1 MEIESNEDS
10 AEGPVF
16 KRLRSTTATTSNSS
30 IAGHPALPRDRT
42 PSAPSSPDLFAL
54 EDGGTSATTAPTA
67 LELPAVL
74 QHALKGFQLEMTVD
88 SDDTATMERLGLN
101 FGALLAQS
109 NALITRPEARVALV
123 EAKAKEETTL
133 LARSFATRETV
144 LKQELASLRQ
154 SEKDLSKQLHD
165 KCQEAIELEAK
176 ILPLRIR
183 VIELEEAAEA
193 SRDDTAM
200 FPTRLSLGVGT
211 QNTDRLGV
219 FRHPGDETALP
230 PGGPL
235 LRCGHPARRDNG
247 KVA

>member
-1 MEIESNEDS
+1 
-10 AEGPVF
+10 
-16 KRLRSTTATTSNSS
+16 
-30 IAGHPALPRDRT
+30 
-42 PSAPSSPDLFAL
+42 
-54 EDGGTSATTAPTA
+54 
-67 LELPAVL
+67 
-74 QHALKGFQLEMTVD
+74 
-88 SDDTATMERLGLN
+88 MERLGLN